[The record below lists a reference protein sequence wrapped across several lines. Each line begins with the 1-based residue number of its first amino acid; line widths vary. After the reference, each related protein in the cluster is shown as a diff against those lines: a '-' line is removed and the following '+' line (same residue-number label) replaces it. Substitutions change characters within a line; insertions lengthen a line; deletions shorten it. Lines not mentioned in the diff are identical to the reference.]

1 MILRLNSQNP
11 PASPPPRPP
20 CQGAGACGLPDSFV
34 ILLQGVCRGRA
45 ILHNSGKLL
54 SEAAA
59 LRGARGLGRTRGRP
73 CRRGKEPRVATDS
86 VRIRGL
92 AATGSP
98 VCTGVL
104 AH

>member
-11 PASPPPRPP
+11 PAHPPLPP
-20 CQGAGACGLPDSFV
+20 CPGAGACRLPDSFV

-54 SEAAA
+54 SEGAA
-59 LRGARGLGRTRGRP
+59 LRGTRGLGRARGRP

-98 VCTGVL
+98 ACTGVL
-104 AH
+104 GH